1 MKLNRSL
8 AISNNIQELK
18 MGNIIGMLEEGFPA
32 HIFKEKIVEE
42 KIRRDRFFSYSNTL
56 LTMVLTSVQQD
67 KSLQNSVDLYYLIH
81 QKNKLKSIEL
91 LENDIIEQKCI
102 DEKSFI
108 KTAGR
113 PKHYTIT
120 LPKSLEKDISLNTAA
135 YSKART
141 RLPIKLV
148 GDLFENSLIE
158 NAKNDY
164 SHWHGLRVFI
174 GDGTYLQM
182 QDSETLR
189 AKYEVKHNGIA
200 SMGYPQGLLEAVI
213 ERGTGQIYCFDITD
227 RHTSEL
233 PVLYKMLDKIP
244 PKSVILLDDLYNCY
258 EILYKCIRLEIEI
271 VVPAKRDRNFE
282 HVKTISEGDEIVKI
296 KAPIKRSPWL
306 KDIEKPESIT
316 VRLINCKSPDG
327 KEYNILTT
335 ILDENIGKNEFQLFY
350 LTRWDIEIGIREVK
364 TIMDI
369 NILRSKTPDM
379 ALKELSVALSTYN
392 LIRKII
398 YAAIKDLPFSPKEDF
413 IYQFYKNNKALL
425 IDKKGRV
432 YHKWSTGRK
441 RTQNLNIEASA
452 SKA

>member
-1 MKLNRSL
+1 L
-8 AISNNIQELK
+8 
-18 MGNIIGMLEEGFPA
+18 
-32 HIFKEKIVEE
+32 FK
-42 KIRRDRFFSYSNTL
+42 
-56 LTMVLTSVQQD
+56 
-67 KSLQNSVDLYYLIH
+67 
-81 QKNKLKSIEL
+81 
-91 LENDIIEQKCI
+91 
-102 DEKSFI
+102 
-108 KTAGR
+108 
-113 PKHYTIT
+113 
-120 LPKSLEKDISLNTAA
+120 
-135 YSKART
+135 
-141 RLPIKLV
+141 
-148 GDLFENSLIE
+148 NSLIE

-164 SHWHGLRVFI
+164 SHWNGLRVFI

-189 AKYEVKHNGIA
+189 EKYEVKHNGIGI
-200 SMGYPQGLLEAVI
+200 SGYPQGLLEVVI
-213 ERGTGQIYCFDITD
+213 ERGTGQVFCFDITD

-258 EILYKCIRLEIEI
+258 EILYKCIRLGIEV
-271 VVPAKRDRNFE
+271 VVPAKRERNYE
-282 HVKTISEGDEIVKI
+282 SIKTLSDGDEIVKI

-306 KDIEKPESIT
+306 KDIVKPESIT
-316 VRLINCKSPDG
+316 VSCKSPEG

-335 ILDENIGKNEFQLFY
+335 ILEESIEKNEFQLFY

-379 ALKELSVALSTYN
+379 ALKELTVVLSTYN

-413 IYQFYKNNKALL
+413 IYKFYTNNKTLL
-425 IDKKGRV
+425 VDKKGRV

-441 RTQNLNIEASA
+441 RTQSVNIEASA
-452 SKA
+452 SKS

>member
-1 MKLNRSL
+1 
-8 AISNNIQELK
+8 
-18 MGNIIGMLEEGFPA
+18 
-32 HIFKEKIVEE
+32 
-42 KIRRDRFFSYSNTL
+42 
-56 LTMVLTSVQQD
+56 MVLTSVQQD

-81 QKNKLKSIEL
+81 QKNKIKSIEL
-91 LENDIIEQKCI
+91 LENDISEQKSN
-102 DEKSFI
+102 DEKSLI

-113 PKHYTIT
+113 PKHYTFT

-148 GDLFENSLIE
+148 DDLFENSLIE

-182 QDSETLR
+182 QDSESLR

-200 SMGYPQGLLEAVI
+200 SMAYPQGLLEVVV
-213 ERGTGQIYCFDITD
+213 ERGTGQIHCFDITD

-258 EILYKCIRLEIEI
+258 EILYKCIRLGVEI

-296 KAPIKRSPWL
+296 KAPTKRSPWL
-306 KDIEKPESIT
+306 IDIVKPESIT
-316 VRLINCKSPDG
+316 VRLISCKSPDG
-327 KEYNILTT
+327 NEYNILTT
-335 ILDENIGKNEFQLFY
+335 ILDESIEKNEFQLFY

-379 ALKELSVALSTYN
+379 ALKELTVALATYN

-413 IYQFYKNNKALL
+413 IYQFYTNNKTLL
-425 IDKKGRV
+425 VDKKGRV
-432 YHKWSTGRK
+432 YQRWSTGRK

-452 SKA
+452 SKTQTEQKV